1 MRVSDGALVL
11 IDALE
16 GVQVQTQ
23 TVLRQAWQERLR
35 CILVINKLDRLLT
48 ELKLSP
54 LEVYVHITRILGAR
68 MRTIVLWELCDFCAC
83 VKCHSPPSHV
93 IMYAP
98 WCLLFA
104 EQVNAITSSFVLGR
118 AMAEAA
124 AVAPTVN
131 GATAATPVTDSAP
144 ASAAGAQYQFD
155 IDETEELAMQF
166 SPLKGN
172 VLFSS
177 AFDCWAF
184 SLADFAAFYSKKL
197 GMSAKALQKCL
208 WGDFYF
214 QAKTQSVSTK
224 PNPKNPFPMF
234 VQFIMEPI
242 ATLYHDL
249 LVDQVCKQT

>member
-1 MRVSDGALVL
+1 MEALP
-11 IDALE
+11 A
-16 GVQVQTQ
+16 
-23 TVLRQAWQERLR
+23 
-35 CILVINKLDRLLT
+35 ILYDHV
-48 ELKLSP
+48 P
-54 LEVYVHITRILGAR
+54 LCPLP
-68 MRTIVLWELCDFCAC
+68 L
-83 VKCHSPPSHV
+83 
-93 IMYAP
+93 
-98 WCLLFA
+98 A

-124 AVAPTVN
+124 AVTPVVN
-131 GATAATPVTDSAP
+131 GAAAAASVPDSAP

-177 AFDCWAF
+177 AFDSWAF
-184 SLADFAAFYSKKL
+184 SLADFAVFYSKKL

-242 ATLYHDL
+242 AALYHDL
-249 LVDQVCKQT
+249 LVDQVCVGGCVSEWEMHTARIYLNVRTCVRGVSCARTCKKCNT